1 MCFMMMGSYPQSF
14 KETFHDPRWQE
25 AMDDEYGSLQDNT
38 PRELVTFSPRR
49 KLFQCKWIYK
59 TKLVVDGTKTKYK
72 ARLVEKGYS
81 QVHGLDYNGTFTHV
95 VRKDSIR
102 LVLAIAY
109 SKRWGVHHMD
119 VKSSFLHG
127 DL

>member
-1 MCFMMMGSYPQSF
+1 M
-14 KETFHDPRWQE
+14 
-25 AMDDEYGSLQDNT
+25 
-38 PRELVTFSPRR
+38 
-49 KLFQCKWIYK
+49 
-59 TKLVVDGTKTKYK
+59 
-72 ARLVEKGYS
+72 EKGYS

-127 DL
+127 DLEEDIYMRQLEGYIEYSSLF